1 MQFSDP
7 NPKGDYYLRINNLRD
22 EYIFR
27 KLSFK
32 DNKPQVKA

>member
-1 MQFSDP
+1 MKCNLSDP

-27 KLSFK
+27 RLNFNIISHR
-32 DNKPQVKA
+32 